1 MKPTTRVAQ
10 ITGDLG
16 GQKID
21 MGIDT
26 SAMVHIMSILTD
38 LYSDPAMAVI
48 REYSTNALDS
58 HIESGNS
65 DPIEVTLPTALRPH
79 FTVQDYGMGLS
90 VDEISEIYSQ
100 YGASTKRGTNDLT
113 GMLGLGCKS
122 GLTYAA
128 QFSVNAVKNGVKTH
142 VVVARREDGA
152 GVMEVVD
159 TRSTT
164 ERNGVLVSIPV
175 SHHNPFVE
183 KAEEF
188 FRFWP
193 AGSVRINGKVNEGHT
208 LERITDSVF
217 VESASR
223 YNLHDYVIMG
233 NVAYPVPD
241 RHWFPDVYGRTL
253 SIIAFVGMGEVDIT
267 PSREALMMTNK
278 TKARLAKIE
287 REYADSIF
295 AAAQAEIDAA
305 VTARHAFILRGKWQD
320 RVDDLGRKVA
330 DSWRPTWNNQQ
341 IPKEI
346 SLGLPGSRKVR
357 FLSMGTQRGGLDS
370 QVTIHANR
378 LGKMAFIHGFPE
390 TSDVNGGQKRKM
402 RVWAANLGV
411 KDDGEWR
418 YKSGIVITDDQIDNY
433 WLNGKVGVSW
443 EIVRKTK
450 VETSGTGYSN
460 RTVTAG
466 TQRVFTGYETNY
478 YGRNRK
484 LASTRIQ
491 NADLIGKTLYYCEA
505 DYIENLAVAP
515 MNNSDEYIVLVHE
528 TRQKAFLRNFPQAQP
543 YAKYR
548 KEQIASIGS
557 TLTDDEKLWLMGYR
571 VWDAYNKVRSLDPA
585 RIDDPDV
592 SNLCRV
598 MKHVHGNNNANI
610 RDYDQKHR
618 QFATRS
624 GEPKFDLVNPLENY
638 PLLPYDSS
646 KIQEDVYLY
655 LNTKYAYRKDAQ

>member
-1 MKPTTRVAQ
+1 MKPSTRVAQ

-58 HIESGNS
+58 HIESGNT
-65 DPIEVTLPTALRPH
+65 DPIEVTLPTVLRPH

-128 QFSVNAVKNGVKTH
+128 QFSVTAVKNGVKTH
-142 VVVARREDGA
+142 VVVSRREDGA

-183 KAEEF
+183 KAESF

-193 AGSVRINGKVNEGHT
+193 AGSVKINGKVHEGHT

-217 VESASR
+217 VESSGR
-223 YNLHDYVIMG
+223 YNVVDYVVMG

-241 RHWFPDVYGRTL
+241 RHWFPDVYGRSF
-253 SIIAFVGMGEVDIT
+253 SIVAFVGMAEVDIT

-287 REYADSIF
+287 HDYTSSIF
-295 AAAQAEIDAA
+295 AAAQAEIGAA
-305 VTARHAFILRGKWQD
+305 ATARDAFVLRGKWQD
-320 RVDDLGRKVA
+320 RIDDLGRKVA
-330 DSWRPTWNNQQ
+330 DSWRPIWQDRQ

-346 SLGLPGSRKVR
+346 FLGEGLR
-357 FLSMGTQRGGLDS
+357 FLSMGTQRGGLDR
-370 QVTIHANR
+370 QVAINPAR
-378 LGKMAFIHGFPE
+378 LGKMAFIHGFPPL
-390 TSDVNGGQKRKM
+390 SDLNGGQKRKM
-402 RVWAANLGV
+402 RVWAAEQGV

-418 YKSGIVITDDQIDNY
+418 YKSGIVITEKQVEND
-433 WLNGKVGVSW
+433 WLGGKIGESW
-443 EIVRKTK
+443 EVVRKTK
-450 VETSGTGYSN
+450 IESSGTGYSN

-466 TQRVFTGYETNY
+466 TQRVFTGYNTNY

-484 LASTRIQ
+484 LASDRFQ

-505 DYIENLAVAP
+505 DYIENLNVAP
-515 MNNSDEYIVLVHE
+515 MNNSDEFIVLVHE

-543 YAKYR
+543 YSQYR
-548 KEQIASIGS
+548 KQQQSKEQ
-557 TLTDDEKLWLMGYR
+557 M
-571 VWDAYNKVRSLDPA
+571 
-585 RIDDPDV
+585 
-592 SNLCRV
+592 SNLNC
-598 MKHVHGNNNANI
+598 
-610 RDYDQKHR
+610 
-618 QFATRS
+618 S
-624 GEPKFDLVNPLENY
+624 GTF
-638 PLLPYDSS
+638 
-646 KIQEDVYLY
+646 
-655 LNTKYAYRKDAQ
+655 